1 MDMKLKQGFVEML
14 EQVMPGE
21 AEALCR
27 AICETEPCVSV
38 RVNEAKGACVPA
50 GVARVPWCRSGF
62 YLDAR
67 PAFTFDPLL
76 HAGLYYV
83 QDASSMFVA
92 HVIGQLI
99 DRPVRYLDLCAA
111 PGGKTTA
118 ALQALPAG
126 SLVVANEIV
135 PARARALADNVMRW
149 GSPHAVVTCNAPSQ
163 LGRLVDAFDVVAT
176 DVPCSGE
183 GMMRKDTEAVTQWSP
198 ALVEQCAARQREI
211 LRDIWPAL
219 RPGGLLIY
227 STCTYNRQEN
237 EDIIEH
243 LIERYGATPVNIDTD
258 TSWGIAP
265 AMGRDLPCYRF
276 MPHRTRGEGLF
287 MAVLRKPASSAQPL
301 RIKKKPSSSSPTLPA
316 QVRDWLLSVQDYDLS
331 QHGDEVVANPK
342 AHADLLAALR
352 AACSV
357 IYSGVTLG
365 TVKGK
370 NCVPHQSL
378 ALSAALERSA
388 LPSCSVNYATA
399 LAYLRGEAI
408 TVDAPRGPV
417 LVTYGNVP
425 LGWVNNLGNRANNL
439 YPKGLRIV
447 SKNNPDHAP
456 CIVGIGK

>member
-1 MDMKLKQGFVEML
+1 MEMELKREFVEML
-14 EQVMPGE
+14 EQVMPDE

-27 AICETEPCVSV
+27 AIGETEPCVSV
-38 RVNEAKGACVPA
+38 RVNEAKGASVPN
-50 GVARVPWCRSGF
+50 GSNRVPWCRSGF
-62 YLDAR
+62 YLDQR
-67 PAFTFDPLL
+67 PTFTFDPLL
-76 HAGLYYV
+76 HAGHYYV
-83 QDASSMFVA
+83 QDASSMFIA

-163 LGRLVDAFDVVAT
+163 LGRLVDTFDVVAT

-183 GMMRKDTEAVTQWSP
+183 GMMRKDAEAVSQWSSG
-198 ALVEQCAARQREI
+198 LVEQCAARQREI
-211 LRDIWPAL
+211 LHDIWPTL

-227 STCTYNRQEN
+227 STCTYNRKEN
-237 EDIIEH
+237 EQMVEH
-243 LIERYGATPVNIDTD
+243 LITEYGTEPVSVDTD
-258 TSWGIAP
+258 ASWGIAP
-265 AMGRDLPCYRF
+265 AVGGDLPCYRF

-287 MAVLRKPASSAQPL
+287 MAVLRKPAGPSHSL
-301 RIKKKPSSSSPTLPA
+301 RIKKKTSSPSPA
-316 QVRDWLLSVQDYDLS
+316 MPKQVREWLVAGQDYDLS
-331 QHGDEVVANPK
+331 LHGDDVVANPK
-342 AHADLLAALR
+342 VHADVLATLR
-352 AACSV
+352 GTCNV
-357 IYSGVTLG
+357 IYSGVTLA
-365 TVKGK
+365 TLKGK
-370 NCVPHQSL
+370 NCLPHLSL
-378 ALSAALERSA
+378 ALSTTLDRSA
-388 LPSCSVNYATA
+388 LPSCNVNYATA

-417 LVTYGNVP
+417 LVTYGNAP

-456 CIVGIGK
+456 CIVGIDQ